1 MFTKKDVY
9 ELDQNVF
16 QEIGKN
22 WVLISAKNP
31 EGKVNAMTAS
41 WGAMGV
47 LWGMETIT
55 VYIRQTRYTKE
66 FVDSQEHFT
75 VSLFDGYKK
84 ELRILGSKSGR
95 DGDKIGEA
103 GFTLEMIEDQPAFQQ
118 SKCVFIC
125 KKLYQDDIPMDAMP
139 EDVRER
145 WYADG
150 NYHTMYIAQIVGCY
164 VNEQ

>member
-41 WGAMGV
+41 WSAMGV

-55 VYIRQTRYTKE
+55 VYIRQTRYTK
-66 FVDSQEHFT
+66 
-75 VSLFDGYKK
+75 
-84 ELRILGSKSGR
+84 
-95 DGDKIGEA
+95 
-103 GFTLEMIEDQPAFQQ
+103 
-118 SKCVFIC
+118 
-125 KKLYQDDIPMDAMP
+125 
-139 EDVRER
+139 
-145 WYADG
+145 
-150 NYHTMYIAQIVGCY
+150 
-164 VNEQ
+164 